1 MGVVGPR
8 TRPAFAYEPFSDD
21 DEEEDAPEPAAEP
34 AEGEVKAEPGVPA
47 PTKAA
52 ARTPLDEL
60 HIYNVEEL
68 SRLEKRELI
77 ADAELLDGVC
87 MNDFPSNRDSAVFP
101 QRN

>member
-8 TRPAFAYEPFSDD
+8 THPVFAYRLFSDD

-34 AEGEVKAEPGVPA
+34 AEGEVKAEPGVPV

-52 ARTPLDEL
+52 ARTPLHEL

-77 ADAELLDGVC
+77 ADAELLDGVYIY
-87 MNDFPSNRDSAVFP
+87 DVPSKRASAVFP